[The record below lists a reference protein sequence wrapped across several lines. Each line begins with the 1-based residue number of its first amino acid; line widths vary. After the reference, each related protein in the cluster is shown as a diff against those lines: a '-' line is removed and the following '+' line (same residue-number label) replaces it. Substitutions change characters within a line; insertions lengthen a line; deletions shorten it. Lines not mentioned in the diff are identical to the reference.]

1 MIGARFRIDSDI
13 ARQSALSARIARGQA
28 DIARTTRLAVA
39 SDDPL
44 AAAQIARLDAARID
58 RAAWSA
64 NAEHA
69 LALTDAAD
77 AVLGSAQDR
86 IDRARELATIAASA
100 TASPADRATIAREI
114 ADIADDLV
122 ALASTRTADGDQ
134 LFPATARAIPVGN
147 GIRIEPVPS
156 SVAAFGDTVD
166 TLRRAAS
173 AIAGSDPAAR
183 DAALSEI
190 VARGARMAD
199 VRGASG
205 VRAAR
210 IDAVRERLS
219 DADVRDA
226 ATRSTLA
233 DTDIAATVARIQGDQ
248 LALDAS
254 RGLFARINART
265 LFDLL
270 G

>member
-122 ALASTRTADGDQ
+122 ALASTR
-134 LFPATARAIPVGN
+134 TARAIPVGN